1 MTHYPYLRVW
11 DSRQHHM
18 YYLDDLDPDTLL
30 MNTELFIEISSEGWK
45 LKEKGYGTI
54 VTDLAGALMVG
65 TDQFDTGDRELTKGD
80 RIYANDIVLQEEQA
94 PGNPTGILKII
105 GIVKMLD
112 GAWVI
117 DTGSEAVPL
126 FSETATNTILGDVF
140 TTPYLTEALG
150 CERQQKYS

>member
-1 MTHYPYLRVW
+1 MIPIRVW
-11 DSRQHHM
+11 DQQNHRMH
-18 YYLDDLDPDTLL
+18 YLSDDPEALTVTISDDSWFLDH
-30 MNTELFIEISSEGWK
+30 EH
-45 LKEKGYGTI
+45 YGL
-54 VTDLAGALMVG
+54 VTDYNSGALMLG